1 MNDEANIRASASKP
15 AFFIVHRSSFIVHN
29 DSPMAEQPVGSRARF
44 RTLAAETALPIDAD
58 DLMALGRRYTDQ
70 GMYDEAIHL
79 YEMAGK
85 LKPGSVSLRINL
97 ARVRDLKK
105 EAEESRYKDVKSEV
119 IAERARDEIDS
130 SQYVGLA
137 QYYIAKDQSAK
148 AIELLEIAK
157 IKTPNNYR
165 PFEILGRL
173 YYSQGEWEPA
183 HEEIQKARKLNPFD
197 RGLAEI
203 SGRIQFELKNY
214 ERSLDDFVDA
224 FLLATDQKGES
235 TEPVRRMINTL
246 RRVHN
251 IDAKDLNH
259 RIKERVEQ
267 LQLCTE
273 RLEIRKENLF
283 RFDPR
288 KDLKGILQKITRA
301 AEKRE
306 DLITT
311 SHDLRRLAVFQHM
324 KDEQIFRLS
333 RFARVEG
340 YATGDY
346 VFREEDR
353 SMDFYVVKDG
363 KIEIRKETPF
373 GPQILGTLTADTI
386 FGEMNFI
393 DRTHRSSDALA
404 IEASACYTFSFSALD
419 QLMDEEKELAVGLH
433 WAFWRSLTEKVRD
446 ANEQLKLFFQEDAKR
461 GAGRKRAVD
470 QKREIQQVTVKSEDK
485 VDLFRERG
493 LSAAEMKLLATFSS
507 EERFREG
514 SMIFREGERG
524 DKLYIVLDGRVR
536 ISKFIPGV
544 GEEALTVL
552 DRGDFFGEMALIDD
566 KPRSADGKAHEGDAT
581 VLSIDRAT
589 LNEILSMDPHASLQ
603 FLNLLCR
610 MISRRLREINEK
622 IVQWKYMSGGF

>member
-1 MNDEANIRASASKP
+1 
-15 AFFIVHRSSFIVHN
+15 
-29 DSPMAEQPVGSRARF
+29 MAEQPLASRARF
-44 RTLAAETALPIDAD
+44 KTLTGESSIPIEAD
-58 DLMALGRRYTDQ
+58 DLLILARRYADQ
-70 GMYDEAIHL
+70 GMYDESIHL
-79 YEMAGK
+79 YEMAEK

-97 ARVRDLKK
+97 ARVRDQKK
-105 EAEESRYKDVKSEV
+105 LAEESRYSVVKAEV
-119 IAERARDEIDS
+119 VGERARDEIDS

-137 QYYIAKDQSAK
+137 QYYMAKDQTSK

-157 IKTPNNYR
+157 LKTPNNYR

-173 YYSQGEWEPA
+173 YYGQGEWHAA
-183 HEEIQKARKLNPFD
+183 HEEIQNARKLNPFD

-203 SGRIQFELKNY
+203 SGRIEFELKNFDKAL
-214 ERSLDDFVDA
+214 EDFIDA

-246 RRVHN
+246 KRIHN
-251 IDAKDLNH
+251 IEAKDLNA

-267 LQLCTE
+267 LQMSTE
-273 RLEIRKENLF
+273 RLEFRKENLF
-283 RFDPR
+283 RLDTK
-288 KDLKGILQKITRA
+288 KDLKTILDKITRA

-306 DLITT
+306 DLIGV
-311 SHDLRRLAVFQHM
+311 SHDLRRLHVFQHI

-333 RFARVEG
+333 KFARVEG
-340 YATGDY
+340 FTDSDY
-346 VFREEDR
+346 VFHAEDR
-353 SMDFYVVKDG
+353 SMDFYVVREG
-363 KIEIRKETPF
+363 RIEIRKDTPF
-373 GPQILGTLTADTI
+373 GPQILGSLVADTI

-393 DRTHRSSDALA
+393 DRTHRSSDAVA
-404 IEASACYTFSFSALD
+404 VEPSACYTFSFSALD
-419 QLMDEEKELAVGLH
+419 QLLDEDKELAVGLH
-433 WAFWRSLTEKVRD
+433 WAFWRSLAEKVRD
-446 ANEQLKLFFQEDAKR
+446 ANEQLKLFFQEDAKK
-461 GAGRKRAVD
+461 GQGRKRAEGT
-470 QKREIQQVTVKSEDK
+470 REVEQVTVKSEDK

-514 SMIFREGERG
+514 SMMFREGERG

-566 KPRSADGKAHEGDAT
+566 KPRSADAKAHEQDAT

-610 MISRRLREINEK
+610 MISRRLREINDK

>member
-1 MNDEANIRASASKP
+1 
-15 AFFIVHRSSFIVHN
+15 
-29 DSPMAEQPVGSRARF
+29 MAEAPVGTRARF
-44 RTLAAETALPIDAD
+44 RTLAAETSIPIDAD
-58 DLMALGRRYTDQ
+58 DLLALARRYADQ
-70 GMYDEAIHL
+70 GMYDESIHL
-79 YEMAGK
+79 YEMAEK
-85 LKPGSVSLRINL
+85 LKPGSVALRINL
-97 ARVRDLKK
+97 ARVRDQKK
-105 EAEESRYKDVKSEV
+105 AAEESRYASVKHEV
-119 IAERARDEIDS
+119 VAERARDEVDS

-137 QYYIAKDQSAK
+137 QYYMAKDQMSK
-148 AIELLEIAK
+148 AIEMLEIAK
-157 IKTPNNYR
+157 LKTPNNYR

-173 YYSQGEWEPA
+173 YYSQGEWDSA
-183 HEEIQKARKLNPFD
+183 HEEIQAARKLNPFD

-203 SGRIQFELKNY
+203 SGRIEFELKNFD
-214 ERSLDDFVDA
+214 RSLEDFIDA

-246 RRVHN
+246 KRIHSIEPKV
-251 IDAKDLNH
+251 LNA
-259 RIKERVEQ
+259 RIRERVEQ
-267 LQLCTE
+267 LQLATE
-273 RLEIRKENLF
+273 RLEFRKENLF
-283 RFDPR
+283 RLDAR
-288 KDLKGILQKITRA
+288 NDLKDIMSKITRA

-311 SHDLRRLAVFQHM
+311 SLELRKLSVFQHM

-333 RFARVEG
+333 KLAHVQDFS
-340 YATGDY
+340 TGDY

-363 KIEIRKETPF
+363 RIEIRKETPF
-373 GPQILGTLTADTI
+373 GPQILGNLTADHI

-404 IEASACYTFSFSALD
+404 VSDRSASYTFSFSALD
-419 QLMDEEKELAVGLH
+419 QIMDEDKELAVGLH

-446 ANEQLKLFFQEDAKR
+446 ANEQLKLFFQEDAKK
-461 GAGRKRAVD
+461 GQGRKRDAG
-470 QKREIQQVTVKSEDK
+470 KRDVQQVTVKSEDK

-493 LSAAEMKLLATFSS
+493 LSAAEMKLLATFST

-514 SMIFREGERG
+514 SMIFREGEKG

-552 DRGDFFGEMALIDD
+552 DRGDFFGEMALIDE
-566 KPRSADGKAHEGDAT
+566 KPRSADAKAHEQDAT

-610 MISRRLREINEK
+610 MISRRLREINDK

>member
-1 MNDEANIRASASKP
+1 
-15 AFFIVHRSSFIVHN
+15 
-29 DSPMAEQPVGSRARF
+29 MAESPVGSRARF
-44 RTLAAETALPIDAD
+44 RTLAAEANIPIDAD
-58 DLMALGRRYTDQ
+58 DLLGLARRYADQ
-70 GMYDEAIHL
+70 GMYDESIHL
-79 YEMAGK
+79 YEMAEK
-85 LKPGSVSLRINL
+85 LKPGSVALRINL
-97 ARVRDLKK
+97 ARVRDQKRS
-105 EAEESRYKDVKSEV
+105 AEESRYTAVKHEV
-119 IAERARDEIDS
+119 VAERARDEIDS

-137 QYYIAKDQSAK
+137 QYYMAKDQTSK

-157 IKTPNNYR
+157 LKTPHNYR

-173 YYSQGEWEPA
+173 YYSQGQWELA
-183 HEEIQKARKLNPFD
+183 HEEIEKARKLNPFD

-203 SGRIQFELKNY
+203 SGRIQFELKDFN
-214 ERSLDDFVDA
+214 RSLEDFIDA
-224 FLLATDQKGES
+224 FLLATDQKGEAI
-235 TEPVRRMINTL
+235 EPVRRMINTL
-246 RRVHN
+246 KRIDN
-251 IDAKDLNH
+251 IEPKKLNA

-267 LQLCTE
+267 LQMATE
-273 RLEIRKENLF
+273 RLELRKEDLF
-283 RFDPR
+283 RLDPR
-288 KDLKGILQKITRA
+288 KDLKDILQKITRA

-306 DLITT
+306 DLIAV
-311 SHDLRRLAVFQHM
+311 SHELRKLTVFQHM
-324 KDEQIFRLS
+324 KDEQLFRLS
-333 RFARVEG
+333 KLVRVQG
-340 YATGDY
+340 YSSGEY

-363 KIEIRKETPF
+363 RMEIRKDTPF
-373 GPQILGTLTADTI
+373 GPQILGNLSADHI

-404 IEASACYTFSFSALD
+404 VSDRSAAYTFSFSALD
-419 QLMDEEKELAVGLH
+419 QIMDEDKELAVGLH

-461 GAGRKRAVD
+461 GQGRKRAD
-470 QKREIQQVTVKSEDK
+470 GKREVQQVTVKSEDK

-524 DKLYIVLDGRVR
+524 DKLFIVLDGRVR

-544 GEEALTVL
+544 GEEALAVL
-552 DRGDFFGEMALIDD
+552 DRGDFFGEMALIDE
-566 KPRSADGKAHEGDAT
+566 KPRSADAKAHEIDAT

>member
-1 MNDEANIRASASKP
+1 
-15 AFFIVHRSSFIVHN
+15 
-29 DSPMAEQPVGSRARF
+29 MAEQPVGSRARF
-44 RTLAAETALPIDAD
+44 RTLATETALPIDAD
-58 DLMALGRRYTDQ
+58 DLMALARRYTDQ

-85 LKPGSVSLRINL
+85 LKPGSVSLHINL

-105 EAEESRYKDVKSEV
+105 AAEESRYKDVKAEV
-119 IAERARDEIDS
+119 IGERGRDEIDS

-137 QYYIAKDQSAK
+137 QYYMAKDQTAK

-173 YYSQGEWEPA
+173 YYSQGEWDPA

-246 RRVHN
+246 KRVHN

-273 RLEIRKENLF
+273 RLELRKENLF

-363 KIEIRKETPF
+363 KIEIRKDTPF

-524 DKLYIVLDGRVR
+524 EKLYIVLDGRVR

>member
-1 MNDEANIRASASKP
+1 
-15 AFFIVHRSSFIVHN
+15 
-29 DSPMAEQPVGSRARF
+29 MAESPVGARARF
-44 RTLAAETALPIDAD
+44 RTLAVETSIPIDSE
-58 DLMALGRRYTDQ
+58 DLLGLARRYADQ
-70 GMYDEAIHL
+70 GMYDESIHL
-79 YEMAGK
+79 YEMAEK
-85 LKPGSVSLRINL
+85 LKPGSVAVRINL
-97 ARVRDLKK
+97 ARVRDQKRI
-105 EAEESRYKDVKSEV
+105 AEESRYAAVRQELV
-119 IAERARDEIDS
+119 AERARDEIDS

-137 QYYIAKDQSAK
+137 QYYMAKDQTSK

-157 IKTPNNYR
+157 LKTPNSYR

-173 YYSQGEWEPA
+173 YYSQGQWELA

-197 RGLAEI
+197 RGMAEL
-203 SGRIQFELKNY
+203 SGRIEFELKNF
-214 ERSLDDFVDA
+214 ERALDDFIDA

-246 RRVHN
+246 RRIDN
-251 IDAKDLNH
+251 IEPKQLNA

-267 LQLCTE
+267 LQAATE
-273 RLEIRKENLF
+273 RLEIRKEDLF
-283 RFDPR
+283 RVDPR
-288 KDLKGILQKITRA
+288 KDLKDILQKITRA

-306 DLITT
+306 DLITV
-311 SHDLRRLAVFQHM
+311 SHELRKLAVFQHM

-333 RFARVEG
+333 KLVRVQS
-340 YATGDY
+340 YSSGDY

-363 KIEIRKETPF
+363 RIEIRKDTPF
-373 GPQILGTLTADTI
+373 GPQILSNLSADHI

-404 IEASACYTFSFSALD
+404 VSDRSAAYTFSFSALD
-419 QLMDEEKELAVGLH
+419 QIMDEDKELAVGLH
-433 WAFWRSLTEKVRD
+433 WAFWHSLTVKVRD

-461 GAGRKRAVD
+461 GQGRKRDAG
-470 QKREIQQVTVKSEDK
+470 KRDVQQVTVKSEDK

-514 SMIFREGERG
+514 SMIFREGEKG

-544 GEEALTVL
+544 GEEALAVL
-552 DRGDFFGEMALIDD
+552 DRGDFFGEMALIDE
-566 KPRSADGKAHEGDAT
+566 KPRSADAKAHETDAT

-610 MISRRLREINEK
+610 MISRRLREINDK

>member
-1 MNDEANIRASASKP
+1 
-15 AFFIVHRSSFIVHN
+15 
-29 DSPMAEQPVGSRARF
+29 MAEQPVGSRARF
-44 RTLAAETALPIDAD
+44 RTLASEASIPIEAE
-58 DLMALGRRYTDQ
+58 DLLVLARRYSDQ
-70 GMYDEAIHL
+70 GMYDESIHL
-79 YEMAGK
+79 YEMAEK

-97 ARVRDLKK
+97 ARVRDMKK
-105 EAEESRYKDVKSEV
+105 AAEEGRYASVKQEV
-119 IAERARDEIDS
+119 VSERARDEIDS

-137 QYYIAKDQSAK
+137 QYYMAKDQTSK

-157 IKTPNNYR
+157 LKTPHNYR

-173 YYSQGEWEPA
+173 YYSQGEWELA
-183 HEEIQKARKLNPFD
+183 HEEIGHARKLNPFD

-203 SGRIQFELKNY
+203 SGRIEFELKNFD
-214 ERSLDDFVDA
+214 RSLDDFIDA

-235 TEPVRRMINTL
+235 IEPVRRMINTL
-246 RRVHN
+246 KR
-251 IDAKDLNH
+251 IDDIDPKVLNA
-259 RIKERVEQ
+259 RIKERVEA
-267 LQLCTE
+267 LQLATE
-273 RLEIRKENLF
+273 RLEFRKENLF
-283 RFDPR
+283 RLDPR
-288 KDLKGILQKITRA
+288 KDLRDILLKITRA

-306 DLITT
+306 DLIAV
-311 SHDLRRLAVFQHM
+311 SHELRKLGVFQHM
-324 KDEQIFRLS
+324 RDEQLFRLS
-333 RFARVEG
+333 KLVRVTAYSSGE
-340 YATGDY
+340 YI
-346 VFREEDR
+346 FREEDR

-363 KIEIRKETPF
+363 RIEIRKDTPF
-373 GPQILGTLTADTI
+373 GPQILGNLGSDQI

-393 DRTHRSSDALA
+393 DRTHRSTDGLAVSD
-404 IEASACYTFSFSALD
+404 ASACYSFSFSALD
-419 QLMDEEKELAVGLH
+419 QLMDEDKELAVGLH

-446 ANEQLKLFFQEDAKR
+446 ANELLKVFFQEDAKR
-461 GAGRKRAVD
+461 GGGRKRAD
-470 QKREIQQVTVKSEDK
+470 GKREVQQVTVRSEDK

-514 SMIFREGERG
+514 SMIFREGEKG

-566 KPRSADGKAHEGDAT
+566 KPRSADAKAHEADAT

-610 MISRRLREINEK
+610 MISRRLREINDK

>member
-1 MNDEANIRASASKP
+1 
-15 AFFIVHRSSFIVHN
+15 
-29 DSPMAEQPVGSRARF
+29 MAEQPVDL
-44 RTLAAETALPIDAD
+44 LALA
-58 DLMALGRRYTDQ
+58 RRYSDQ
-70 GMYDEAIHL
+70 GMYDESIHL
-79 YEMAGK
+79 YEMAEK
-85 LKPGSVSLRINL
+85 LRPGSVALRINL
-97 ARVRDLKK
+97 ARARDLKK
-105 EAEESRYKDVKSEV
+105 QAEESRYKDVKAEV
-119 IAERARDEIDS
+119 IGERGRDEVDS

-137 QYYIAKDQSAK
+137 QYYMAKDQTSK

-173 YYSQGEWEPA
+173 YYSQGEWDVA

-203 SGRIQFELKNY
+203 SGRIHFELKNY

-224 FLLATDQKGES
+224 FLLATDQKGEA

-246 RRVHN
+246 KRVHN
-251 IDAKDLNH
+251 IDAKDLNA
-259 RIKERVEQ
+259 RIKQRVEQ

-273 RLEIRKENLF
+273 RLELRKENLF

-404 IEASACYTFSFSALD
+404 NEASACYTFSFSALD

-470 QKREIQQVTVKSEDK
+470 QKREIQQITVKSEDK

-524 DKLYIVLDGRVR
+524 EKLYIVLDGRVR

>member
-1 MNDEANIRASASKP
+1 
-15 AFFIVHRSSFIVHN
+15 
-29 DSPMAEQPVGSRARF
+29 MAEQPVGARARF
-44 RTLAAETALPIDAD
+44 RTLAAEASIPIEAD
-58 DLMALGRRYTDQ
+58 DLLVLARRYSDQ
-70 GMYDEAIHL
+70 GMFDESIHL
-79 YEMAGK
+79 YEMAEK

-97 ARVRDLKK
+97 ARVRDMKRA
-105 EAEESRYKDVKSEV
+105 AEEQRYASVKQEV
-119 IAERARDEIDS
+119 VAESARDEIDS

-137 QYYIAKDQSAK
+137 QYYMAKDQTSK

-157 IKTPNNYR
+157 LKTPNNYR

-173 YYSQGEWEPA
+173 YYSQGEWELA
-183 HEEIQKARKLNPFD
+183 HDEIANARKLNPFD

-203 SGRIQFELKNY
+203 SGRIEFELKNFD
-214 ERSLDDFVDA
+214 RSLDDFVDA

-246 RRVHN
+246 KRIHG
-251 IDAKDLNH
+251 IESKELNGK
-259 RIKERVEQ
+259 IKERVEQ
-267 LQLCTE
+267 LQLATE
-273 RLEIRKENLF
+273 RLEFRKENLF
-283 RFDPR
+283 RLESS
-288 KDLKGILQKITRA
+288 KDLRDIMKKITRA

-311 SHDLRRLAVFQHM
+311 SHELRKLAVFQHM

-333 RFARVEG
+333 KLARVTVFK
-340 YATGDY
+340 TGEY

-363 KIEIRKETPF
+363 RIEIRKDTPF
-373 GPQILGTLTADTI
+373 GPQILGGLDRDTI

-393 DRTHRSSDALA
+393 DRTHRSSDAMA
-404 IEASACYTFSFSALD
+404 TSDDSASYSFSFSALD
-419 QLMDEEKELAVGLH
+419 QLMDEDKELAVGLH

-461 GAGRKRAVD
+461 GSGRKRAD
-470 QKREIQQVTVKSEDK
+470 GKREVQQVTVKSEDK

-493 LSAAEMKLLATFSS
+493 LSAAEMKLLATFST

-514 SMIFREGERG
+514 SMIFREGEKG

-552 DRGDFFGEMALIDD
+552 DRGDFFGEMALIDE
-566 KPRSADGKAHEGDAT
+566 KPRSADAKAHESDAT

-610 MISRRLREINEK
+610 MISRRLREINDK